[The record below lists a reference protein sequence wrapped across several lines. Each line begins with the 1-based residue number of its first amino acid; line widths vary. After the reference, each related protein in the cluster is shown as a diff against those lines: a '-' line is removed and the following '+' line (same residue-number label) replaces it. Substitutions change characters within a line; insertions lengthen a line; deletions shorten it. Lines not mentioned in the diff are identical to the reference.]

1 MTKDAKKSRAKAAAD
16 TLTKPNPGAGKAQPP
31 KKKARKK
38 QSKGSL
44 FMIAAFLITSATVRV
59 GIGANEALARE
70 EPLFDSPLAEMSK
83 PQTCEPPEDL
93 RELMAVFKER
103 ESRIEQREAEIK
115 GRLQALSLAD
125 QEVSAKLAALETA
138 EGRLRD
144 LIALSDSAAEDDLL
158 RLTQV
163 YETMKAK
170 DVAALFEEM
179 DPQFAAGFIGRM
191 KPEAAAGVM
200 SGMAPDAAYS
210 ISVILAGRNANTPT
224 E

>member
-1 MTKDAKKSRAKAAAD
+1 MTKNVKKSRAKAAAE
-16 TLTKPNPGAGKAQPP
+16 TLTKPEKGSAKPKAA
-31 KKKARKK
+31 KKARRK

-44 FMIAAFLITSATVRV
+44 FMIATFLIASASLRV
-59 GIGANEALARE
+59 GISANEALARE
-70 EPLFDSPLAEMSK
+70 EPLFESPLANLAE

-103 ESRIEQREAEIK
+103 EARIERQEAEIK
-115 GRLQALSLAD
+115 SRLQALNLAD
-125 QEVSAKLAALETA
+125 QEVSSKLAALENA

-144 LIALSDSAAEDDLL
+144 MIALAETAAEDDLL

-163 YETMKAK
+163 YETMKPK
-170 DVAALFEEM
+170 SVAALFEEM

-200 SGMAPDAAYS
+200 AGMAPDAAYT

>member
-1 MTKDAKKSRAKAAAD
+1 MKKDAKKTRAKAATE
-16 TLTKPNPGAGKAQPP
+16 TLIKPDSPVSKPKA
-31 KKKARKK
+31 KKKARRK

-44 FMIAAFLITSATVRV
+44 FLIATFLIASATVRV
-59 GIGANEALARE
+59 GISANEALARE
-70 EPLFDSPLAEMSK
+70 EPLFDSPLANMAK
-83 PQTCEPPEDL
+83 PETCEPPEDL

-103 ESRIEQREAEIK
+103 EQRIEQREAEIK
-115 GRLQALSLAD
+115 NRLQALNVAD
-125 QEVSAKLAALETA
+125 GEVTRKLAALEDA
-138 EGRLRD
+138 EGRLRS
-144 LIALSDSAAEDDLL
+144 LIALSETAAEDDLL

-163 YETMKAK
+163 YETMKPK

-179 DPQFAAGFIGRM
+179 DPKFAAGFIGRM

-200 SGMAPDAAYS
+200 AGMTPDAAYT